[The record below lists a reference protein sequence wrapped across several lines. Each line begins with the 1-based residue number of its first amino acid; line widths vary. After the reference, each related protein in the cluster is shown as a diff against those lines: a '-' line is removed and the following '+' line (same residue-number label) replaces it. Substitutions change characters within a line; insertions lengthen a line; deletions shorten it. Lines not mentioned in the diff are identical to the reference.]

1 MSNTDDIKRRLA
13 NIQNHFNP
21 AKSTY
26 KVLDHVINADL
37 NSFGMLMELSKIR
50 GVYNYPEDIKKEYIS
65 IINDLKAIITEER
78 RAEYKRRKEES
89 TQDLRNLIARLEKRK
104 DLQPNNLKSAVS
116 VDNEPLKKE
125 EVSPKPDVKEEQ
137 VKESII
143 DTIYKKDNNSVV
155 SKKED
160 SVVTKNNDKTSFVN
174 TILMICLF
182 IVIVI
187 IILILLFY

>member
-1 MSNTDDIKRRLA
+1 
-13 NIQNHFNP
+13 
-21 AKSTY
+21 
-26 KVLDHVINADL
+26 
-37 NSFGMLMELSKIR
+37 MELSKIR

-89 TQDLRNLIARLEKRK
+89 TQDLRNLFARLEKRK

-125 EVSPKPDVKEEQ
+125 EVSPKPDVKEEK

-182 IVIVI
+182 IAIVI
-187 IILILLFY
+187 IILINNYYLQV